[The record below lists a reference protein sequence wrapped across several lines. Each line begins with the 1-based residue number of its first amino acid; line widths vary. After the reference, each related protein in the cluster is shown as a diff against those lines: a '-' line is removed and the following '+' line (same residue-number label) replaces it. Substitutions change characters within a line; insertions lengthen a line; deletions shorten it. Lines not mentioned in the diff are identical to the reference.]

1 MIERA
6 QPGPMAT
13 ILLVDDDPL
22 QASLMTSLLRG
33 RFDEVKRTVDAA
45 EAFCLIEQ
53 PEFAGKLGLVISAHH
68 TPGIGGPAFVAELHE
83 RMPALPILVVGAPA
97 EAFDYCTDSNVAF
110 LPRPLVA
117 KEMLVMTRRM
127 MSQHKAA

>member
-45 EAFCLIEQ
+45 EALCLIEQ

-68 TPGIGGPAFVAELHE
+68 TPGSAGRHSWPSCMTACLLCPSWCWARPG
-83 RMPALPILVVGAPA
+83 
-97 EAFDYCTDSNVAF
+97 EAAGDYADEHVAF
-110 LPRPLVA
+110 LPTPVRQ
-117 KEMLVMTRRM
+117 KRY
-127 MSQHKAA
+127 